1 MAEVDREES
10 RMCLL
15 LMAIRAHP
23 RYKAIFAANRDEFYD
38 RPTAQAAFWADA
50 PQVLAGRD
58 LRAGGTW
65 MGITRSG
72 RIAAVTNYRDP
83 LTHRAE
89 ALSRGHLVSEYLRGK
104 ETPQS
109 YIERLAERW
118 HQYNGFNLVL
128 GDREALFWCSNR
140 AAKEMA
146 LGPGIYG
153 LSNRLLD
160 TSWPKTERGKAGLK
174 DLVDEE
180 AELNPE
186 GIFALL
192 SDRREAEEASLPDT
206 GVGLPLERVLSPI
219 FIASPGYGT
228 RSSTILVVDQ
238 GNRVTF
244 LERTF
249 PTVSARPDTV
259 KYEFQIE

>member
-1 MAEVDREES
+1 
-10 RMCLL
+10 MCLL
-15 LMAIRAHP
+15 LMAIRVHP

-38 RPTAQAAFWADA
+38 RPAAQAAFWAGA

-58 LRAGGTW
+58 LKAGGTW
-65 MGITRSG
+65 MGVTRSG

-104 ETPQS
+104 EAPVS
-109 YIERLAERW
+109 YIERLADRW
-118 HQYNGFNLVL
+118 HRYNGFNLVL
-128 GDREALFWCSNR
+128 GDRESLFWCSNR
-140 AAKEMA
+140 AAKERA

-153 LSNRLLD
+153 LSNHLLD
-160 TSWPKTERGKAGLK
+160 TPWPKIERGKVGLK
-174 DLVDEE
+174 DRIDEE

-186 GIFALL
+186 TIFALL
-192 SDRREAEEASLPDT
+192 ADRREADEASLPDT
-206 GVGLPLERVLSPI
+206 GVALPLERVLSPI
-219 FIASPGYGT
+219 FITSPGYGT
-228 RSSTILVVDQ
+228 RSSTILLVEHGD
-238 GNRVTF
+238 RVTF

-249 PTVSARPDTV
+249 PPASAHPDTV

>member
-1 MAEVDREES
+1 
-10 RMCLL
+10 MCLL

-259 KYEFQIE
+259 KYEFPIE

>member
-1 MAEVDREES
+1 
-10 RMCLL
+10 MCLL

-38 RPTAQAAFWADA
+38 RPTAQAAFWEDA
-50 PQVLAGRD
+50 PQILAGRD
-58 LRAGGTW
+58 LKAGGTW

-89 ALSRGHLVSEYLRGK
+89 ALSRGHLVSAYLNGK
-104 ETPQS
+104 EAPLK
-109 YIERLAERW
+109 YIGRLAERW

-128 GDREALFWCSNR
+128 GDRDALFWCSNR
-140 AAKEMA
+140 AAKERR

-153 LSNRLLD
+153 LSNHFLD
-160 TSWPKTERGKAGLK
+160 TPWPKIEKGKAGLR
-174 DLVDEE
+174 DLIEE
-180 AELNPE
+180 GAELNQE
-186 GIFALL
+186 RTFALL
-192 SDRREAEEASLPDT
+192 SDRQEADEPSLPDT

-219 FIASPGYGT
+219 FITSPGYGT
-228 RSSTILVVDQ
+228 RSSTILLVDQ
-238 GNRVTF
+238 ANRVTY

-249 PTVSARPDTV
+249 PPVSVHSDTV

>member
-1 MAEVDREES
+1 MAEIDREGS

-23 RYKAIFAANRDEFYD
+23 RYRAIFAANRDEFYD
-38 RPTAQAAFWADA
+38 RPTAQAAFWEDA
-50 PQVLAGRD
+50 PQILAGRD
-58 LRAGGTW
+58 LKAGGTW

-104 ETPQS
+104 EAPLN
-109 YIERLAERW
+109 YIGRLAERW

-140 AAKEMA
+140 AAKEKE

-153 LSNRLLD
+153 LSNHLLD
-160 TSWPKTERGKAGLK
+160 TSWPKIERGKAGLR
-174 DLVDEE
+174 DLIEE
-180 AELNPE
+180 GAELNLE
-186 GIFALL
+186 RIFALL
-192 SDRREAEEASLPDT
+192 SDRQGAEEASLPDT

-219 FIASPGYGT
+219 FITSPGYGT
-228 RSSTILVVDQ
+228 RSSTILLVNQ

-249 PTVSARPDTV
+249 PSVSAHPDTV